1 MNTFALRLAGPGAAR
16 VGILW
21 MLAATLLFASQDA
34 IVKYLSADYSVAQLV
49 WARFTLALA
58 AIALV
63 TGSRL
68 PGILVTKRPGLQVLR
83 GVLLLVMMGLFYAA
97 LGLIPLADAT
107 SILFLGPLIVAALS
121 VPLLGEHVGPR
132 RWAAVVVGFIGA
144 LIIVRPGQGSLE
156 AAALMPLGAAFLF
169 GLYQIVTRLL
179 NRTDRPITTLTYSA
193 LCATLATSAVV
204 PFHWQTN
211 PDAAAWVLMAALGVI
226 GAVSQF
232 ALIKAY
238 EVAPAATVAPFFYVS
253 LIWSV
258 GYGYA
263 LFGDFPDVWTV
274 TGALVITG
282 SGLYV
287 FHRARVRGAA
297 AREIDRP

>member
-1 MNTFALRLAGPGAAR
+1 MTRGPRLAGLSAAR
-16 VGILW
+16 GGILW
-21 MLAATLLFASQDA
+21 MVAASLLFSTQDA
-34 IVKYLSADYSVAQLV
+34 IVKYLSIDYSVAQLV

-63 TGSRL
+63 RGRRL
-68 PGILVTKRPGLQVLR
+68 RGLLATQRPGLQVVR
-83 GVLLLVMMGLFYAA
+83 GVLLLAMMGLFYTA

-132 RWAAVVVGFIGA
+132 RWAAVVVGFVGA
-144 LIIVRPGQGSLE
+144 LIIVRPGQGSLQ

-169 GLYQIVTRLL
+169 GFYQIVTRLL
-179 NRTDRPITTLTYSA
+179 NRTDRPLTTLTYSA
-193 LCATLATSAVV
+193 LCASLATSALV
-204 PFHWQTN
+204 PFHWQAD
-211 PDAAAWVLMAALGVI
+211 PDAAAWVLMVALGVI

-253 LIWSV
+253 LIWAV
-258 GYGYA
+258 GFGYA
-263 LFGDFPDVWTV
+263 LFGDFPDAWTV

-287 FHRARVRGAA
+287 FHRAQVRGTAG
-297 AREIDRP
+297 REIDRP